1 MTIATDMIGP
11 LVLLA
16 QTRAAL
22 AQQPETAAFAARVQA
37 AIEVLEDLRG
47 RVEAMERHAYIAA
60 PRGPERRTQPTL
72 QELATGAVVSL
83 LEARMARGQGRRP

>member
-37 AIEVLEDLRG
+37 G
-47 RVEAMERHAYIAA
+47 S
-60 PRGPERRTQPTL
+60 
-72 QELATGAVVSL
+72 AVVDRWNAHMKDVMVM
-83 LEARMARGQGRRP
+83 EIDRNVA